1 MVEEYENLVNYAID
15 NEKSMIESMCDLIDK
30 RIETL
35 EEEIAELKKNINND
49 IDDICFS
56 GEEASYKHFGE

>member
-35 EEEIAELKKNINND
+35 EEEITELKKNINND
-49 IDDICFS
+49 IDGICFS